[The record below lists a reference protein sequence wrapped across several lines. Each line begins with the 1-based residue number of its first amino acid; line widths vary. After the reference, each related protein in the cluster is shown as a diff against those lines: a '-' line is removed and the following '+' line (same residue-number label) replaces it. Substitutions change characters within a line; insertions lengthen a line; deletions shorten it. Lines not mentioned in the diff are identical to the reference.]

1 MPTSVTRRPSR
12 AEVPPGR
19 PGGRRAEVAGP
30 RLTLT
35 VHVDP
40 DAGPCPADRHQLR
53 RWVRAAI
60 PADSELSLRL
70 VTPAEARALNI
81 RFRGRR
87 YVPNVLTFAYD
98 PPPRPGRGRA
108 ARGPVR
114 ADVVVCL
121 ARAAREAREQGKPL
135 RDHLAHLVVHGVL
148 HAHGMDHLEPSDAAR
163 MQSRESAVLARF
175 GIPDPWR

>member
-1 MPTSVTRRPSR
+1 
-12 AEVPPGR
+12 
-19 PGGRRAEVAGP
+19 
-30 RLTLT
+30 
-35 VHVDP
+35 
-40 DAGPCPADRHQLR
+40 
-53 RWVRAAI
+53 
-60 PADSELSLRL
+60 
-70 VTPAEARALNI
+70 
-81 RFRGRR
+81 
-87 YVPNVLTFAYD
+87 VPNVLTFAYD